1 MSEPEEPASGAGV
14 KDARETLRQMVE
26 TYGREVCLD
35 PRRCEGL
42 LRDLCPGEKRDISL
56 LLTALRE
63 RIPEELVAAGP
74 GQPVAVLA
82 ARLGKRLS
90 DTLGLN
96 EEAARW
102 AVGSWA
108 LALGLASAAD
118 LPAPAAAPPPYV
130 PPPYVPPAPPPPPPA
145 YQQPPSQQPP
155 SQPPPRQ
162 PLYPPPLYRTPAQV
176 AAARIVRR
184 IIRVSIGTA
193 AVIGVFTF
201 IKYGHHSPSSASQ
214 SSASQSG
221 TLYNAAVTGG
231 AAASNSSQPAGLAL
245 PARHWEA
252 ARPVSALALSPD
264 GTTVA
269 TGGFKLITLWDA
281 ATGLKKRSI
290 SITPP
295 SQPPG
300 QDENLGGFGGP
311 QPGEV
316 ARLCFSP
323 DGKRLAAT
331 DYGVISL
338 WDAQTGQKLPTPIL
352 PTESETD
359 TDIGFG
365 SGGAMQRTTV
375 RQVPMKNQNFL
386 LFSPDGSTLAADAGD
401 SVAGWNVAT
410 GQRRVL
416 LAKINATVMAFSPDG
431 KTLAGGGSDGVVRL
445 WDAGT
450 GKQKHAIRVV
460 SKSAAEDA
468 YGHAQYYTNLNAV
481 GFSPDGKTLATT
493 YQGNDFVHLWDAATA
508 ASQHVLPTGT
518 GTVYALTLRTDGT
531 FVTLQ
536 TSDGLYLRDGKTGA
550 VVHTYSYQRRSDMMG
565 STFDASPRVYALSA
579 DGRTLAAGGNGST
592 MASGGKN
599 TVAIWQ
605 VTP

>member
-1 MSEPEEPASGAGV
+1 MSEPEEPASSAGV

-145 YQQPPSQQPP
+145 YQQPPY
-155 SQPPPRQ
+155 QPPPRQ
-162 PLYPPPLYRTPAQV
+162 PLYPPPPQQRSPVEA

-184 IIRVSIGTA
+184 IIRVSVGTA
-193 AVIGVFTF
+193 AVLGVFAF
-201 IKYGHHSPSSASQ
+201 IKYGHHSPSLASQ

-221 TLYNAAVTGG
+221 TLYGG
-231 AAASNSSQPAGLAL
+231 AASGGAVASNSSQPAGLAL
-245 PARHWEA
+245 PVQHWEA
-252 ARPVSALALSPD
+252 SRPVSALALSPD

-269 TGGFKLITLWDA
+269 TGGFKVITLWDA
-281 ATGLKKRSI
+281 ATGLKKRSF

-295 SQPPG
+295 PQSPG
-300 QDENLGGFGGP
+300 QFETPDVFGGP
-311 QPGEV
+311 ATGEV

-323 DGKRLAAT
+323 DGGRLAAT
-331 DYGVISL
+331 DYGLISL
-338 WDAQTGQKLPTPIL
+338 WDAKTGQKLPTPTL
-352 PTESETD
+352 PTERETD

-375 RQVPMKNQNFL
+375 RQVPVKNQNFL
-386 LFSPDGSTLAADAGD
+386 LFSPDGSTLAADTGD
-401 SVAGWNVAT
+401 SVTAWDMTT
-410 GQRRVL
+410 GKRRVL
-416 LAKINATVMAFSPDG
+416 LAKADATVMAFSPDG
-431 KTLAGGGSDGVVRL
+431 KTLAGGGSNGVVHL
-445 WDAGT
+445 WDAAT

-468 YGHAQYYTNLNAV
+468 YGHAQYFTNLNAV
-481 GFSPDGKTLATT
+481 GFNPDGKTLATA
-493 YQGNDFVHLWDAATA
+493 YQGEDNVRFWDASTA
-508 ASQHVLPTGT
+508 ASRRVLPAGRVPVDT
-518 GTVYALTLRTDGT
+518 LTLRPDGT
-531 FVTLQ
+531 LVTLQ

-550 VVHTYSYQRRSDMMG
+550 ALHTYLYQRRSGMMG
-565 STFDASPRVYALSA
+565 STFDPCPRVFALSA

-592 MASGGKN
+592 MASSGKN

>member
-1 MSEPEEPASGAGV
+1 MSEPEEAASRVGV
-14 KDARETLRQMVE
+14 TDARETLRQMVE

-63 RIPEELVAAGP
+63 RIPEELVAAGQ
-74 GQPVAVLA
+74 GQPIAVLA

-130 PPPYVPPAPPPPPPA
+130 PPPYVPPAPPPPA
-145 YQQPPSQQPP
+145 YQQPPY
-155 SQPPPRQ
+155 QPPPRQ
-162 PLYPPPLYRTPAQV
+162 PLYPPPLYRTPAEL

-184 IIRVSIGTA
+184 IIRATVGTA
-193 AVIGVFTF
+193 VVLGIFALAR
-201 IKYGHHSPSSASQ
+201 YEHHAPSAASQ
-214 SSASQSG
+214 SSTSPSG
-221 TLYNAAVTGG
+221 TQYGG
-231 AAASNSSQPAGLAL
+231 AVAGGTAASDSTQPTGLVL

-252 ARPVSALALSPD
+252 AYPVSAIALSPD

-269 TGGFKLITLWDA
+269 TGGFKNITLWDA
-281 ATGLKKRSI
+281 STGLKKHSI

-295 SQPPG
+295 SKPPG
-300 QDENLGGFGGP
+300 QYEEPSGFGGP

-331 DYGVISL
+331 DYSVISL
-338 WDAQTGQKLPTPIL
+338 WDTQTGQKLPTPTL
-352 PTESETD
+352 PTERETD

-365 SGGAMQRTTV
+365 SGGAMQSTTV

-386 LFSPDGSTLAADAGD
+386 LFSPVGSTLAADTGD
-401 SVAGWNVAT
+401 SVTGWNVAT

-416 LAKINATVMAFSPDG
+416 LAKSDATVMAFSPDG
-431 KTLAGGGSDGVVRL
+431 KTLAGGDSDGVVRL
-445 WDAGT
+445 WDAAT
-450 GKQKHAIRVV
+450 GKQKHAIRTV

-468 YGHAQYYTNLNAV
+468 YGHAQYFTNVNAV
-481 GFSPDGKTLATT
+481 GFSPDGKTLATA
-493 YQGNDFVHLWDAATA
+493 YQGEDKVRLWDANTA
-508 ASQHVLPTGT
+508 ASLRVLPTGT
-518 GTVYALTLRTDGT
+518 LPIDALTLRPDGT
-531 FVTLQ
+531 LVFLQ
-536 TSDGLYLRDGKTGA
+536 NGNGITLRDGKTGA
-550 VVHTYSYQRRSDMMG
+550 VLHTYSYQRRSDMMG

-579 DGRTLAAGGNGST
+579 DGRTLVAGGNGST
-592 MASGGKN
+592 MASSGKN
-599 TVAIWQ
+599 TVAVWQ
-605 VTP
+605 VAP

>member
-1 MSEPEEPASGAGV
+1 MSEPEEAASGAGAT
-14 KDARETLRQMVE
+14 DARETLRQMVE

-42 LRDLCPGEKRDISL
+42 LRDLCPGEKREISL

-74 GQPVAVLA
+74 GQPIAVLA

-118 LPAPAAAPPPYV
+118 LPAPAPPPPSYA
-130 PPPYVPPAPPPPPPA
+130 PPPYVPPAPPPPA
-145 YQQPPSQQPP
+145 YQPPPY
-155 SQPPPRQ
+155 QPPPRQ
-162 PLYPPPLYRTPAQV
+162 PLYPPPQYRPPVKTSAAQGILV
-176 AAARIVRR
+176 SMAAA
-184 IIRVSIGTA
+184 IILILFV
-193 AVIGVFTF
+193 F
-201 IKYGHHSPSSASQ
+201 IKFGPHSS

-221 TLYNAAVTGG
+221 TPYRGTASGAVTSG
-231 AAASNSSQPAGLAL
+231 AAASDTQQPAGLAL

-252 ARPVSALALSPD
+252 GRPVSAIALSPD

-269 TGGFKLITLWDA
+269 TGGFKNITLWDA
-281 ATGLKKRSI
+281 STGLKKRSI
-290 SITPP
+290 PITPP
-295 SQPPG
+295 SKPPG
-300 QDENLGGFGGP
+300 QYEEPSGFGGP

-331 DYGVISL
+331 DYSVISF
-338 WDAQTGQKLPTPIL
+338 WDTQTGQKMPMPAL
-352 PTESETD
+352 PTERETD

-365 SGGAMQRTTV
+365 AGGSMQSTMV

-386 LFSPDGSTLAADAGD
+386 LFSPVGSTLAADTGD
-401 SVAGWNVAT
+401 SVTGWNAAT

-416 LAKINATVMAFSPDG
+416 LAKSDATVMAYSPDG
-431 KTLAGGGSDGVVRL
+431 KTLAGGDADGVVRL
-445 WDAGT
+445 WDTAT
-450 GKQKHAIRVV
+450 GKQKHTIRTV

-468 YGHAQYYTNLNAV
+468 YGHAQYFTNVNAV
-481 GFSPDGKTLATT
+481 GFSPDGKTLATA
-493 YQGNDFVHLWDAATA
+493 YQGEDKVRLWDANTA
-508 ASQHVLPTGT
+508 DSLRVLPTGT
-518 GTVYALTLRTDGT
+518 YPVDALTLRSDGT
-531 FVTLQ
+531 LITLQ
-536 TSDGLYLRDGKTGA
+536 TGSGLTLRDGKTGA
-550 VVHTYSYQRRSDMMG
+550 VLHTYSYQRRSGMMG
-565 STFDASPRVYALSA
+565 STFDASPNVYALSA

-592 MASGGKN
+592 MSSGSKN
-599 TVAIWQ
+599 TVAVWQ
-605 VTP
+605 VAP

>member
-1 MSEPEEPASGAGV
+1 MSEPEEAASGAGV
-14 KDARETLRQMVE
+14 TDARETLRQMVE

-74 GQPVAVLA
+74 GQPIAVLA

-96 EEAARW
+96 EAAARW

-145 YQQPPSQQPP
+145 YQQPPY
-155 SQPPPRQ
+155 QPPPRQ
-162 PLYPPPLYRTPAQV
+162 PLYPPPSQRLPGEAAQARMQRRLTRVTLGTGILV
-176 AAARIVRR
+176 AVVA
-184 IIRVSIGTA
+184 
-193 AVIGVFTF
+193 FF
-201 IKYGHHSPSSASQ
+201 NYGHHSPSAASQ
-214 SSASQSG
+214 SSTSQSG
-221 TLYNAAVTGG
+221 TQYGKAVAGG
-231 AAASNSSQPAGLAL
+231 TAASDSSQPTGLAL

-252 ARPVSALALSPD
+252 AHPVSAIALSPD

-269 TGGFKLITLWDA
+269 TGGFKNITLWDA
-281 ATGLKKRSI
+281 STGLKKHSI

-295 SQPPG
+295 SRPPG
-300 QDENLGGFGGP
+300 QYEEPGGFGGP

-331 DYGVISL
+331 DYSVISL
-338 WDAQTGQKLPTPIL
+338 WDTQTGQKLPTPTL
-352 PTESETD
+352 PTERETD

-365 SGGAMQRTTV
+365 SGGSMQSTTV
-375 RQVPMKNQNFL
+375 RQVPLKNQNFL
-386 LFSPDGSTLAADAGD
+386 LFSPVGSTLAADTGD
-401 SVAGWNVAT
+401 SVTGWNGTT

-416 LAKINATVMAFSPDG
+416 LAKSDATVMAFSPDG
-431 KTLAGGGSDGVVRL
+431 KTLAGGDADGVVRL
-445 WDAGT
+445 WDAAT
-450 GKQKHAIRVV
+450 GRQKQAIRTV

-468 YGHAQYYTNLNAV
+468 YGHAQYFTNVNAV
-481 GFSPDGKTLATT
+481 GFSPDGKTLATA
-493 YQGNDFVHLWDAATA
+493 YQGEDNVRLWDVSTA
-508 ASQHVLPTGT
+508 ASLRVLPTGT
-518 GTVYALTLRTDGT
+518 YPVDALTLRSDGT
-531 FVTLQ
+531 LVSLQ
-536 TSDGLYLRDGKTGA
+536 NGNGITLRDGKTGA
-550 VVHTYSYQRRSDMMG
+550 VLHTYSYQSRSGMMG
-565 STFDASPRVYALSA
+565 STFDASPGVYALSV
-579 DGRTLAAGGNGST
+579 DGRTLVAGGNGST
-592 MASGGKN
+592 MSSGSKN
-599 TVAIWQ
+599 TVAVWS
-605 VTP
+605 VAP